1 VNFCRNEPSAE
12 AVSATVISSKRCEVF
27 QVLFGGLESEAK
39 VKGST
44 IDAAATVAIA
54 NVLRDSDHPVDSL
67 FLENFVWH

>member
-1 VNFCRNEPSAE
+1 
-12 AVSATVISSKRCEVF
+12 
-27 QVLFGGLESEAK
+27 VLFGGLESEAK